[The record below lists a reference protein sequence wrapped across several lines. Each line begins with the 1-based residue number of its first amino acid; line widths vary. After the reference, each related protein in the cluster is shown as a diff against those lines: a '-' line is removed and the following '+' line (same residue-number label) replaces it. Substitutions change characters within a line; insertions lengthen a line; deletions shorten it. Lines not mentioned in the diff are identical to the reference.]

1 MSAPNVRSA
10 LLDLLN
16 DSSAPY
22 RDPLARL
29 NWETVDTATW
39 WLPPH
44 ALSLAGVPE
53 FDSLSLLRRRA
64 LSQWEFVHFIET
76 ALWLDSLFIR
86 RLGAALDATTEH
98 QHRSRFLHE
107 IREQAGHGLMF
118 LELIARS
125 GIRIE
130 RGSRHRPQLMRLLLH
145 GTADS
150 SPLFWALVI
159 VGEELPDKLSRAVR
173 SATGEAMVSP
183 LLHQMTTLHIVDQA
197 RHIAHA
203 RAAFEQ
209 AMRRQPRWRRAVLS
223 PLLSSAIDAFVNHLF
238 IPPAAIYSA
247 ARLPASV
254 PWRQRAQDNPRR
266 REWIAQAIKPTFEFL
281 RTQGWHIT
289 SRYG

>member
-1 MSAPNVRSA
+1 MSAPHVQSA

-29 NWETVDTATW
+29 NWEAVDTAAW

-44 ALSLAGVPE
+44 ALSLSGVEE
-53 FDSLSLLRRRA
+53 FESLSLLRKRK

-76 ALWLDSLFIR
+76 TLWLDGLFIR
-86 RLGAALDATTEH
+86 RLGAALDTAADQ

-125 GIRIE
+125 GMRME
-130 RGSRHRPQLMRLLLH
+130 RGARRYPRLMRLLVPRI
-145 GTADS
+145 ANS
-150 SPLFWALVI
+150 SALFWALVV
-159 VGEELPDKLSRAVR
+159 VGEELSDKLNRAVR
-173 SATGEAMVSP
+173 GGAGEPVVSP
-183 LLHQMTTLHIVDQA
+183 LIQQMTTLHIIDQA

-203 RAAFEQ
+203 RAACEE
-209 AMRRQPRWRRAVLS
+209 ATRVQPQWRRTVLS
-223 PLLSSAIDAFVNHLF
+223 PLLSRTVDAFIRHLF
-238 IPPAAIYSA
+238 FPPTDIYGA
-247 ARLPASV
+247 ARLPGAV
-254 PWRQRAQDNPRR
+254 PWVELARHNPRR
-266 REWIAQAIKPTFEFL
+266 MEWVAQAVKPTFEFL
-281 RTQGWHIT
+281 RAQGWHIA